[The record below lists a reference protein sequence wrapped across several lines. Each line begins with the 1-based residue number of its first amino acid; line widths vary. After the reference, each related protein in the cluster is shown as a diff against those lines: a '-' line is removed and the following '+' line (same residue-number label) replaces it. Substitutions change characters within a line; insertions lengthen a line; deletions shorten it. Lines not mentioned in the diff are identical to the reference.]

1 MYKKCIMITRFIEQQ
16 INKHLFKGKAI
27 LIFGARQVGKT
38 TLVNNIIKDKG
49 NSMILN
55 GDEADIR
62 ELLYNTTSG
71 RIKSFIGN
79 NKIVVIDEAQRIPDI
94 GITLKLITDQLK
106 NVQLIATGSSAFEL
120 ASKINEPLT
129 GRKYEFSLF
138 PFSFEEMVSNSNLIE
153 EIRYIKHRL
162 VFGYYPEIATKI
174 GEEIKLLKMLA
185 SSYLYKDLLSM
196 EQVKKPVLL
205 EKILKALA
213 LQIGNEVSYY
223 ELGEIVGADKETV
236 EKYIDLLEKTYIIF
250 KLNAFSRNI
259 RNEIKK
265 GKKIYF
271 YDNGIRN
278 AVIGNYNIIENRSD
292 IGALWENFII
302 SERIKYLHNHDI
314 DVNSYFWRTTQ
325 QQEIDYIEEKENRLS
340 AYEIKW
346 NPRKSK
352 KIPKSFSNAYPKSEF
367 EIINKNNF
375 YKFITHIR

>member
-1 MYKKCIMITRFIEQQ
+1 MITRFIEQQ